1 MSLDCE
7 SRIDL
12 IHKYLDKSNQTWE
25 EAEAAKKLGMWP
37 MTANRMYY
45 YSSTHLEDCFLQ
57 TSMMYTLMPA

>member
-45 YSSTHLEDCFLQ
+45 SLINAFRGLLLA
-57 TSMMYTLMPA
+57 MYTLMPA